1 MISRLHNA
9 FENAGVKPEYVAWVD
24 EKAAE
29 GDQVRQWPGL
39 ISCHDG
45 GEIPGKIVG
54 DYMWNGASCS
64 SVIITEDQR
73 KEATEKFKDTE
84 YSSFDPG
91 FKEGVVYVI
100 FGDEYDGL
108 AQEINQIMEQIAEEK
123 KIPRVYRSDFN

>member
-1 MISRLHNA
+1 MKVLSIVSGFITNSSSVIHGFDASILEDGRILTILA
-9 FENAGVKPEYVAWVD
+9 KYGVAN
-24 EKAAE
+24 
-29 GDQVRQWPGL
+29 GF
-39 ISCHDG
+39 
-45 GEIPGKIVG
+45 VG
-54 DYMWNGASCS
+54 DYMWNRASCS